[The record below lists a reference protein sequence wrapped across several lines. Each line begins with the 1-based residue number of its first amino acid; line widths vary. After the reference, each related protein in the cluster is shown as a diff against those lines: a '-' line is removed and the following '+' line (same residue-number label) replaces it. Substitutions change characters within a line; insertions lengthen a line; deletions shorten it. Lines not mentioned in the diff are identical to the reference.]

1 MFSSSLRAAAP
12 LAAAVIVV
20 GSSGLSHAQNSLPL
34 AQPRAANLARMRAEL
49 LNGGLGAYRADQC
62 MYVTGAEE
70 CLVSTTNEGFRFQF
84 RGGAP
89 GWQQLIPA
97 EPTLE
102 TEVIISRD
110 GDRILSVPYNGPLR
124 RPRQP

>member
-1 MFSSSLRAAAP
+1 MRCFPPRLRAAAP
-12 LAAAVIVV
+12 LAAAVMVV
-20 GSSGLSHAQNSLPL
+20 GSSGLSPAQNILPL
-34 AQPRAANLARMRAEL
+34 AQPKAANLARMRAEV

-62 MYVTGAEE
+62 MYVTGAEQ
-70 CLVSTTNEGFRFQF
+70 CLISTTKEGFRFQF

-110 GDRILSVPYNGPLR
+110 GDRILAVPYNGPLR
-124 RPRQP
+124 

>member
-1 MFSSSLRAAAP
+1 M
-12 LAAAVIVV
+12 IVV
-20 GSSGLSHAQNSLPL
+20 ESSGLSHAQNNLPL
-34 AQPRAANLARMRAEL
+34 AQTRAATLARIRAEL

-62 MYVTGAEE
+62 MYVTGAKE
-70 CLVSTTNEGFRFQF
+70 CLVSTTKEGFRFQF

-110 GDRILSVPYNGPLR
+110 DDRIIAVPYNGPLR
-124 RPRQP
+124 

>member
-1 MFSSSLRAAAP
+1 M
-12 LAAAVIVV
+12 IVV

-34 AQPRAANLARMRAEL
+34 AQTRAANLARMRAEL
-49 LNGGLGAYRADQC
+49 INGGLGVYRADQC

-89 GWQQLIPA
+89 GWQQLVPA

-110 GDRILSVPYNGPLR
+110 GERIIAVPYNGPLR
-124 RPRQP
+124 

>member
-1 MFSSSLRAAAP
+1 MAAWVPIEPISACMSP
-12 LAAAVIVV
+12 EPKNVLSQQAMK
-20 GSSGLSHAQNSLPL
+20 GSGFNS
-34 AQPRAANLARMRAEL
+34 E
-49 LNGGLGAYRADQC
+49 
-62 MYVTGAEE
+62 
-70 CLVSTTNEGFRFQF
+70 
-84 RGGAP
+84 GGAP

-124 RPRQP
+124 HPRQP